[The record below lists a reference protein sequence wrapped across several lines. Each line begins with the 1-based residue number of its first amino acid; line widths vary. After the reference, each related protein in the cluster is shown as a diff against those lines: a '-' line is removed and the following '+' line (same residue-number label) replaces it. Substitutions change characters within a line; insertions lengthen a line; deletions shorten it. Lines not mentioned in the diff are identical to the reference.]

1 MGTQGGLL
9 ERLKS
14 DVLVFDGAMGT
25 MLFPGGAGAR
35 SLSRAVECRS
45 ARMSFSP
52 FTGPTSTPAATWWR
66 RIASAGHA

>member
-25 MLFPGGAGAR
+25 MLFQAGLAPGACPSCGMPSTRCPSVHSPGLLRRRQRPGGD
-35 SLSRAVECRS
+35 E
-45 ARMSFSP
+45 
-52 FTGPTSTPAATWWR
+52 
-66 RIASAGHA
+66 